1 LRIVVQE
8 WQARPIARLL
18 RGFSEEEAVGLQD
31 VARANG
37 FGRSFLGLHS
47 LFVPT
52 ATAERDDFTMAV
64 NQRRRLTEIYLSER
78 RYILKV
84 CERLVHACLLARRLA
99 TTSKAKGSGTSNEKE
114 RSSWVIEVGGSILN
128 ADYGAGGALTTNND
142 RMLECIG
149 ALRARINDLQQG
161 SGLFKNEGGREDVEE
176 AWFNNYVLE
185 SIHIMELMFLFI
197 DSSSGITVSSVTLVW
212 FRFASRYGFFEHFDT
227 VGSPLLASNSLL
239 ICVWKGFPS
248 TTELVLPFQSM
259 MALVSLALLKLPL
272 ALTHLLES
280 QDMPAL
286 LGEQSEK
293 SPYIVNPTTAKEL
306 NEIFLEAAGACI
318 TTASP
323 AVFAWGIMMQSLREV
338 ALTAKESRELRQS
351 QRAADEF
358 AIYGSPGSE
367 VGVSPST
374 EDLPRAPRRR
384 TSTSSEASLP
394 TVLAEEILD
403 SIMDCSLDEDPIVYL
418 AKSAVNGSHVFD
430 VIISLA
436 TDFCP
441 VFCDHRGGVAG
452 IRMRVAL
459 LDLIRAS
466 LVWVDYLPE
475 VVLAAL
481 AVLSGPD
488 GFEQLEQK
496 AATSS
501 VCDPISV
508 FLQDEI
514 LMDKLFKTALSRF
527 PYESLPFLKLCRA
540 LAASHISSDDG
551 LPLVCQ
557 FLSSLET
564 FTHVLPPRFN
574 SYKLVH
580 EDENANY
587 VALTS
592 DLEIFP
598 SKDSIHKRNLLG
610 FGEKQAST
618 SGDSDNLRI
627 PEGTNGRVLS
637 ESKPVVAIWNYR
649 YSGFRY
655 IGRIL
660 ESFLIG
666 RDLNTQPPSEQ
677 VTRETVVESIGLFS
691 TILETLVEFTE
702 SSEHN
707 VIDSAQTILEEAS
720 DGLNR
725 NGDIISTI
733 FDILEKELQG
743 QHSLSG
749 VEGSL
754 DLTVQCMHFVR
765 SLIPIMPGR
774 VWPLL
779 ARSGLLEMDG
789 KGGMLAAL
797 ITSNEIV
804 NGRYSLLLA
813 AIRTFDALV
822 EDAVSQAIPRKGV
835 VKAVVRFA
843 ASSRVG
849 TGIPDPVMRK
859 VLLALGRTMTDV
871 FGSSVNWR
879 FIKVTEKLEVHTR
892 IPDLIDKVLLYCYGV
907 DDGLDPPNNP
917 AGVLAPLADYFL
929 DVLLSTSSNEL
940 AIQPLLRILADGVV
954 TPESTVAIKATEMW
968 TLQVKASLQL
978 CVSLIQLG
986 ILLQR
991 QCSSLEQQLFKTVP
1005 IIVRLYVARETYR
1018 IPVISLFG
1026 ALVRSA
1032 ARHDAEPPSLL
1043 GHLGAKA
1050 ARSFLDALADLD
1062 KPLDSEALSISIW
1075 NLLSAVISNRQP
1087 WFATYLL
1094 TGTTP
1099 RDCLKTLDKSP
1110 GVRSLRGKPLLNI
1123 ALDSLSKVQELKPR
1137 KALALLEFVALA
1149 EDYWPWVMSD
1159 THQHLEFLTGIS
1171 KFIGGLEPRFS
1182 ARGQQR
1188 SVSDS
1193 QYLRMASYIAEILAM
1208 YLHHSKD
1215 AGDNSF
1221 AKDLVLKVSYF
1232 IHQAVKV
1239 PSYNASLHGNL
1250 RQNFEKK
1257 FPGCSPSYFKRTLLT
1272 RRELG
1277 EDYFYNIKIAEKM
1290 LGFDPAWSGP
1300 RGQGF
1305 AHELA
1310 MANINLSVVESKV
1323 VRKEPASLMCNI
1335 VDFDTESSP

>member
-1 LRIVVQE
+1 
-8 WQARPIARLL
+8 
-18 RGFSEEEAVGLQD
+18 
-31 VARANG
+31 
-37 FGRSFLGLHS
+37 
-47 LFVPT
+47 
-52 ATAERDDFTMAV
+52 
-64 NQRRRLTEIYLSER
+64 
-78 RYILKV
+78 
-84 CERLVHACLLARRLA
+84 
-99 TTSKAKGSGTSNEKE
+99 
-114 RSSWVIEVGGSILN
+114 
-128 ADYGAGGALTTNND
+128 
-142 RMLECIG
+142 
-149 ALRARINDLQQG
+149 
-161 SGLFKNEGGREDVEE
+161 
-176 AWFNNYVLE
+176 
-185 SIHIMELMFLFI
+185 
-197 DSSSGITVSSVTLVW
+197 
-212 FRFASRYGFFEHFDT
+212 
-227 VGSPLLASNSLL
+227 
-239 ICVWKGFPS
+239 
-248 TTELVLPFQSM
+248 

-272 ALTHLLES
+272 ALNHLLES
-280 QDMPAL
+280 QDMSAL
-286 LGEQSEK
+286 VGEQSEK
-293 SPYIVNPTTAKEL
+293 SPYILNPTTIKEL
-306 NEIFLEAAGACI
+306 NEVFLEAAGACL
-318 TTASP
+318 TTACP
-323 AVFAWGIMMQSLREV
+323 AVFAWGIMMQSLREI

-358 AIYGSPGSE
+358 ARYGSPGSDA
-367 VGVSPST
+367 GISPTT
-374 EDLPRAPRRR
+374 EDVSRAPPRRR

-403 SIMDCSLDEDPIVYL
+403 NIMDCSLDEDPIVYL

-441 VFCDHRGGVAG
+441 VSCGHRGGVTG
-452 IRMRVAL
+452 TRMRVAL

-481 AVLSGPD
+481 AVVSGPD
-488 GFEQLEQK
+488 GYEQLEQR

-501 VCDPISV
+501 LPDPRSM
-508 FLQDEI
+508 FLEDEL

-540 LAASHISSDDG
+540 LAASHVLSEDG

-557 FLSSLET
+557 SLTNLET
-564 FTHVLPPRFN
+564 FTHILPPQFN
-574 SYKLVH
+574 SYQLVH

-592 DLEIFP
+592 DLDIFP
-598 SKDSIHKRNLLG
+598 TRDTIHKRKLLG
-610 FGEKQAST
+610 LGLAQEPS
-618 SGDSDNLRI
+618 SGGSDNFRI

-637 ESKPVVAIWNYR
+637 ESKPVVAIWNYH
-649 YSGFRY
+649 YSGFKY
-655 IGRIL
+655 LGRIL

-666 RDLNTQPPSEQ
+666 SDLNTQQLSEQ
-677 VTRETVVESIGLFS
+677 VTRETVVESIRLFS
-691 TILETLVEFTE
+691 TILETLVKSAE
-702 SSEHN
+702 SDEHN

-720 DGLNR
+720 DGLDR

-733 FDILEKELQG
+733 FDILEKELQA

-779 ARSGLLEMDG
+779 ARSRLLEMDG

-797 ITSNEIV
+797 IASNEIV
-804 NGRYSLLLA
+804 KGRYGFLLA
-813 AIRTFDALV
+813 AISTFDALV
-822 EDAVSQAIPRKGV
+822 EDAVSQAIPRKV
-835 VKAVVRFA
+835 IVKAVVRFA
-843 ASSRVG
+843 ASNRVG
-849 TGIPDPVMRK
+849 TGIPDSVMKK
-859 VLLALGRTMTDV
+859 VLLALGRTLTDV
-871 FGSSVNWR
+871 FESSVNWR
-879 FIKVTEKLEVHTR
+879 FAKMEEKLEVHTR
-892 IPDLIDKVLLYCYGV
+892 IPNLIDKVLLYCYGV
-907 DDGLDPPNNP
+907 DDSLDPSKKP
-917 AGVLAPLADYFL
+917 AGVLAPLANYLL

-940 AIQPLLRILADGVV
+940 AIQPLLRILADGIA
-954 TPESTVAIKATEMW
+954 TPESTVAIKATELW
-968 TLQVKASLQL
+968 TLQVRASLKV

-986 ILLQR
+986 VLLQR
-991 QCSSLEQQLFKTVP
+991 QCSTLEQQLFKTVP
-1005 IIVRLYVARETYR
+1005 VLVRLYVAHETYK

-1043 GHLGAKA
+1043 GHLGAKS

-1062 KPLDSEALSISIW
+1062 KPLDSETLSTSIW

-1099 RDCLKTLDKSP
+1099 RDSLKTFEKGP
-1110 GVRSLRGKPLLNI
+1110 CVRSVRGKPLLDI
-1123 ALDSLSKVQELKPR
+1123 ALDSLSRVQEVRPR
-1137 KALALLEFVALA
+1137 KALALLEFVAFA

-1159 THQHLEFLTGIS
+1159 TQQHQHFLTAIS
-1171 KFIGGLEPRFS
+1171 KFIGGLESRFS
-1182 ARGQQR
+1182 PRGQER

-1215 AGDNSF
+1215 AGDNTF
-1221 AKDLVLKVSYF
+1221 AKSLVSNVSYF
-1232 IHQAVKV
+1232 THQAVLV

-1257 FPGCSPSYFKRTLLT
+1257 FPGCSPSNFKRTLLT

-1277 EDYFYNIKIAEKM
+1277 EDFFYDIEIAEKM
-1290 LGFDPAWSGP
+1290 LGFDPAWSGA

-1305 AHELA
+1305 AHELGR
-1310 MANINLSVVESKV
+1310 ANINLSVVESQV
-1323 VRKEPASLMCNI
+1323 VRKEPPNRTRTFA
-1335 VDFDTESSP
+1335 DFDTESSP